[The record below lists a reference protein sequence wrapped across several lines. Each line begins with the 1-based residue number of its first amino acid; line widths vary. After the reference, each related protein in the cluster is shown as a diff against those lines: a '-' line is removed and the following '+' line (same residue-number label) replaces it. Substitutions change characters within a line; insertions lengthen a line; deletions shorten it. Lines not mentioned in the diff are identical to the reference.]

1 MIKKIIEFYGEKRF
15 YIILIT
21 LIIMWIVLIGFLYLK
36 ADEVTK
42 DPCSVCAKRMGEEII
57 CSSGVNSFSTKTFYP
72 NFSISVTT

>member
-21 LIIMWIVLIGFLYLK
+21 LITMWIILIGFLYLK

-42 DPCSVCAKRMGEEII
+42 DPCSVCAKKMGEEVTCRVGTNLI
-57 CSSGVNSFSTKTFYP
+57 SEKTFYP
-72 NFSISVTT
+72 NFSISYVT